1 MTGAQPAAQ
10 RVKQPPNRRR
20 RVLFV
25 HNGATSFV
33 QLDTGLLKE
42 HYEVGEWFARS
53 RRIDPVRLWK
63 AVRSHDLVFGWFA
76 SWHTFLPLLFARIQG
91 KPSVLVTGG
100 YDVAS
105 LPEIGYGLQRGG
117 MAKLV
122 SRCTLRLATRLVAN
136 SRFSRLEAQTN
147 AGIPGERVAVIY
159 HGIPARFG
167 EPGNGISRPRERMAL
182 TVGNVT
188 RPNLSRKGLEPFV
201 RAAALLPDV
210 AFVLAGKWWDD
221 SIDYLKSIASPN
233 VEFTGRVEDR
243 TLLDYYR
250 RASVYVQVSKHE
262 GFGMSLAEAMLAGC
276 IPVVVKQG
284 ALPEVAGDCG
294 VYAATLDA
302 EDVSGNDSRGVIYGR
317 GRSGAGKSAYRG
329 RVFSGTPA
337 RGAGEGA

>member
-1 MTGAQPAAQ
+1 M
-10 RVKQPPNRRR
+10 
-20 RVLFV
+20 
-25 HNGATSFV
+25 
-33 QLDTGLLKE
+33 QLDLDLLKE

-53 RRIDPVRLWK
+53 RRIDPVRLWR
-63 AVRSHDLVFGWFA
+63 AVRSHDLVYGWFA

-100 YDVAS
+100 YDVAN

-122 SRCTLRLATRLVAN
+122 SRATLRLSTRLVAN
-136 SRFSRLEAQTN
+136 SRFSRLEAETN
-147 AGIPGERVAVIY
+147 AGISSERVTVIY

-167 EPGNGISRPRERMAL
+167 EQAGHDMDNAISSLPRERMAL

-294 VYAATLDA
+294 VYAATPAA
-302 EDVSGNDSRGVIYGR
+302 EDVAESIRAALRMGEDARQHIRARIANEFSLERRREGLKTVLDSLLE
-317 GRSGAGKSAYRG
+317 
-329 RVFSGTPA
+329 T
-337 RGAGEGA
+337 